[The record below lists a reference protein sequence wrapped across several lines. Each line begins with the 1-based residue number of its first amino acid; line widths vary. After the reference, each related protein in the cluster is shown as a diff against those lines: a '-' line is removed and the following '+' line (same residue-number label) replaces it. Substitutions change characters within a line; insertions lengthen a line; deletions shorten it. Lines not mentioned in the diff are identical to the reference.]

1 MTQPTEPQTDAPIR
15 PTRVAGRLTE
25 GSTLRHVIEMT
36 AAGSIGLIAVFFV
49 DFLSL
54 FYISRLNNEEVTAG
68 VGYAVAINFFAIS
81 INVGLM
87 VGCSALTARA
97 LGMGDRDKAR
107 RIASTGL
114 AFSIASGAVA
124 SVILLLLKP
133 AALHGLGAE
142 GVPHEVASRFL
153 VYLLISNPIMAAQ
166 MTLNGLLRAL
176 GDARRAM
183 TVTLAGSLATAVL
196 DPLFIFGLGMGADG
210 AALATV
216 CARIIFSV
224 SGWRGVHHHHRLL
237 AWPSRA
243 DMRHYLRPLAGIAAP
258 TVMTN
263 LASPAGAAFLLAI
276 VRQFGHEAIAAQTII
291 DRLVPLAYGVIFAL
305 SGSVGPILAQN
316 LGARKFDRV
325 RSTLRDATLSALVYC
340 LIVWLLLAVF
350 SNTIPQVFG
359 ASDMTGRYVSFFCAV
374 GAAAWVFN
382 SLLFVANATFN
393 NLGFALYSTLF
404 NWGRATLGTVPFA
417 YAGAQWAG
425 YEGALLAIVLGWALF
440 GISSI
445 VVAFRAITRLE
456 EKARAGVPPTI

>member
-1 MTQPTEPQTDAPIR
+1 MTQPPPPAADTPVR

-25 GSTLRHVIEMT
+25 GSTMRHVIEMT

-54 FYISRLNNEEVTAG
+54 FYISRLNNEQVTAG

-81 INVGLM
+81 VNVGLM
-87 VGCSALTARA
+87 VACSALTARA

-107 RIASTGL
+107 RIATTGL
-114 AFSIASGAVA
+114 VLSVGSGVVAALVLAV
-124 SVILLLLKP
+124 LKP

-153 VYLLISNPIMAAQ
+153 IYLLISNPIMAAQ
-166 MTLNGLLRAL
+166 MTLNGLLRAV

-183 TVTLAGSLATAVL
+183 TVTLTGSVATAVL
-196 DPLFIFGLGMGADG
+196 DPLFIFGFGMGADG

-224 SGWRGVHHHHRLL
+224 SGWRGVQHHQLL
-237 AWPSRA
+237 ARPSRA
-243 DMRHYLRPLAGIAAP
+243 DFRQFLQPLSGIAAP

-316 LGARKFDRV
+316 LGAKKFERV
-325 RSTLRDATLSALVYC
+325 RSTLRDSTIFALVYC
-340 LIVWLLLAVF
+340 LAVWLLLALF
-350 SNTIPQVFG
+350 KTTIPEVFG
-359 ASDMTGRYVSFFCAV
+359 ASERTGAYVSFFCAI
-374 GAAAWVFN
+374 GAVAWVFN

-417 YAGAQWAG
+417 YFGAQWGG
-425 YEGALLAIVLGWALF
+425 YEGALLAIVAGWALF
-440 GISSI
+440 GISGI
-445 VVAFRAITRLE
+445 IVAFRAIARLE
-456 EKARAGVPPTI
+456 AKARAGAPPTI